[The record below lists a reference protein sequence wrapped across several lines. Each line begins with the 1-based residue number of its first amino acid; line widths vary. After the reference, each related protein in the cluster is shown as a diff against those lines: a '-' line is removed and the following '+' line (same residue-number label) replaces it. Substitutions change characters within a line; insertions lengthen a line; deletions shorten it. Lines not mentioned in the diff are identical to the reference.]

1 MNNLFRKFHNIPAVV
16 LGRPRPCV
24 HIRYSM
30 TFPQVHASRHGRL
43 ETEPGAFH
51 RSSVPGYLL
60 DSHFPVVNML
70 TVLSHY

>member
-16 LGRPRPCV
+16 LGRPRPYV
-24 HIRYSM
+24 QIIYSV
-30 TFPQVHASRHGRL
+30 TFPQVHASRQGRL

-60 DSHFPVVNML
+60 GQSLPGR
-70 TVLSHY
+70 